1 MFAGR
6 NSAGVT
12 VSLVIETTPSLEESL
27 EASALTHASRRG
39 LLARRSPLLKLQ
51 GDAKLIAMARS
62 GNPGAFETI
71 VDRYQGRLLGF
82 CRQML
87 GSTEDAED
95 VLQEVF
101 VNAYRAMLADEREIN
116 LRPWLYRIARNRCL
130 NHLRKPTADA
140 QESMDMVPAVEAS
153 STAERAHNR
162 EEFRQLLTDV
172 NKLPETQRSA
182 LLLREMDALSYE
194 EIADGDGHHG
204 ALGQVAAGAGADL
217 ARRGEPGPPADLR
230 RGPGR
235 ALRSG
240 RGPAQGLRP
249 GSPPRPR
256 VRRVR
261 RLPLPG
267 PLQREGAGGPLPGR
281 RRWSRSRASSPPS
294 SASAG
299 LAAALG
305 PLARRGGAGV
315 AGAARPAG
323 AAGAGAVGSVGAAL
337 GGGSAAGGI
346 GAIGGAIGTKA
357 VAGVVTAAVITAGV
371 GAVEVKQNAGGPI
384 DHGAKISRQA
394 NPPHAPALAPAQVSE
409 PQIATVEPEAA
420 PPPAEPAAEPTPQD
434 PQAEPAP
441 EAAPVTG
448 GEDAGQPS
456 AGEGAVGTGGP
467 TGEGITVASPPAGA
481 TAGAHGSGGGVV
493 VVTVGGSAV
502 APLPRPPPAH
512 PPNPRPL
519 PLRLQR
525 PNRRLRPAR
534 RPPPAPAPAPPKA
547 KAPCPPLRIPKPKPL
562 HPRTEPELPG
572 DRGRPSARRYP
583 RPMTL
588 SRRIR
593 QVPANWRV
601 SSSE

>member
-162 EEFRQLLTDV
+162 EEFRQLLSDV
-172 NKLPETQRSA
+172 KKLPETQRSA

-194 EIADGDGHHG
+194 EIATAMDTTVPSVKSLLVRARISLAEASQARLLTCGEVRVELSEAAEGLRKVSAPVRRHVRECDECADFRSQVRSNEKALAALFPAG
-204 ALGQVAAGAGADL
+204 ALVALKGFIASKL
-217 ARRGEPGPPADLR
+217 
-230 RGPGR
+230 
-235 ALRSG
+235 
-240 RGPAQGLRP
+240 GL
-249 GSPPRPR
+249 G
-256 VRRVR
+256 
-261 RLPLPG
+261 
-267 PLQREGAGGPLPGR
+267 GAGG
-281 RRWSRSRASSPPS
+281 
-294 SASAG
+294 SAAG
-299 LAAALG
+299 TTGSGAA
-305 PLARRGGAGV
+305 GAGV
-315 AGAARPAG
+315 AGAGAAGAG

-467 TGEGITVASPPAGA
+467 TGESITVASPPAGA

-493 VVTVGGSAV
+493 VVTVGGSSGGST
-502 APLPRPPPAH
+502 PPPPSS
-512 PPNPRPL
+512 PP
-519 PLRLQR
+519 
-525 PNRRLRPAR
+525 AE
-534 RPPPAPAPAPPKA
+534 PAPAPAPPPA
-547 KAPCPPLRIPKPKPL
+547 AESTPPASSTP
-562 HPRTEPELPG
+562 
-572 DRGRPSARRYP
+572 
-583 RPMTL
+583 
-588 SRRIR
+588 
-593 QVPANWRV
+593 PAGSSSSSSEGEDAV
-601 SSSE
+601 SSSPDPEAETAPPAD